1 MAGLNILISVFVVL
15 LFLLGLLIV
24 KYVSDKYFWYKKE
37 KQEIEMAMLEET
49 KSR

>member
-24 KYVSDKYFWYKKE
+24 KYVSDKKE